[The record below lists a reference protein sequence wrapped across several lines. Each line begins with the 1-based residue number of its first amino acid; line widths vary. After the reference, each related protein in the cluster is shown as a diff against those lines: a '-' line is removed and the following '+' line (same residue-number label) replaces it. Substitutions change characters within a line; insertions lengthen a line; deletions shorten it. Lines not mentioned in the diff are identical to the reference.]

1 MIQIKIGDPIKLKPT
16 PLSPKSG
23 FISFPYDSQLVE
35 YIKSLGN
42 RVYLP
47 ESKMWEV
54 PLTAVP
60 TICNKLTTR
69 DIEIVG
75 EMVKETKTQVQLPK
89 GFTFTTQ
96 PYNHQLEG
104 VLYGLAND
112 TFLLG
117 DDQGLGKALS
127 LTTKI
132 YTPEGYK
139 LMRDI
144 HVGDKVFNE
153 KGEIVEVIKEFYHQ
167 NVKMYR
173 ITFSDKKSIEC
184 CEDHLWKI
192 FDQGVS
198 KIVDTRWFTRQ
209 NHLGVRRMDALRNA
223 TNYNYSI
230 PRCAPVQFN
239 SKEVFIHPYLLGA
252 LLGDGCL
259 ASSYVGFTSID
270 EYMIDKLSSL
280 VPDGYELFS
289 SQSMENISYN
299 LVKKNR
305 GGKENIIISELKRLK
320 LVGTNS
326 HTKFI
331 PEMYKY
337 NSVENRMQILQGL
350 LDTDGYATT
359 DNLLQY
365 TTVSKQL
372 AEDVEFLVES
382 LGGMVMMTSG
392 SCGYNGRITGVQY
405 TLTIKIDDPSTL
417 VSLPR
422 KKEKL
427 KSRKFKPSR
436 NIIKIEEIE
445 RADAKC
451 ISVTG
456 ESELYLCEHFVVTHN
471 TKEIIDL
478 AIARKH
484 SEGMK
489 HCLIICGVN
498 GNKYNWVDEVHTHS
512 KEDAWVIGT
521 RYTKRAP
528 VKMVE
533 GTSKDK
539 LDDLMNLPPHFFII
553 TNIETLRAMPTKK
566 DNKTVFPIAER
577 IQKLCD
583 MGQIGMVAFD
593 EAHKCLDGDTLIST
607 DLGDIPIRKL
617 VEERIPCLVRSLNE
631 ETGEAE
637 FQPVADYFT
646 NFDFEPKIELC
657 VNCNEFERTI
667 QVTASHMLMTRRGW
681 VKAEDIQEND
691 EILFTNCLPCA
702 NIK

>member
-1 MIQIKIGDPIKLKPT
+1 MIQIKIGDPIKLKAT

-89 GFTFTTQ
+89 DFAFTTQ

-104 VLYGLAND
+104 LLYGLAND

-117 DDQGLGKALS
+117 DEQGLGK
-127 LTTKI
+127 T
-132 YTPEGYK
+132 
-139 LMRDI
+139 
-144 HVGDKVFNE
+144 
-153 KGEIVEVIKEFYHQ
+153 
-167 NVKMYR
+167 
-173 ITFSDKKSIEC
+173 
-184 CEDHLWKI
+184 
-192 FDQGVS
+192 
-198 KIVDTRWFTRQ
+198 
-209 NHLGVRRMDALRNA
+209 
-223 TNYNYSI
+223 
-230 PRCAPVQFN
+230 
-239 SKEVFIHPYLLGA
+239 
-252 LLGDGCL
+252 
-259 ASSYVGFTSID
+259 
-270 EYMIDKLSSL
+270 
-280 VPDGYELFS
+280 
-289 SQSMENISYN
+289 
-299 LVKKNR
+299 
-305 GGKENIIISELKRLK
+305 
-320 LVGTNS
+320 
-326 HTKFI
+326 
-331 PEMYKY
+331 
-337 NSVENRMQILQGL
+337 
-350 LDTDGYATT
+350 
-359 DNLLQY
+359 
-365 TTVSKQL
+365 KQL
-372 AEDVEFLVES
+372 
-382 LGGMVMMTSG
+382 
-392 SCGYNGRITGVQY
+392 
-405 TLTIKIDDPSTL
+405 
-417 VSLPR
+417 
-422 KKEKL
+422 
-427 KSRKFKPSR
+427 
-436 NIIKIEEIE
+436 
-445 RADAKC
+445 
-451 ISVTG
+451 
-456 ESELYLCEHFVVTHN
+456 
-471 TKEIIDL
+471 IDL

-484 SEGMK
+484 LEGMK